1 MGNLTLIP
9 NLKSKIDFCLRSL
22 EKKRVFKKFSNANSV
37 VPIKVVP
44 NFFYIIM
51 FYRSQTILKFGNILV
66 WTVF

>member
-9 NLKSKIDFCLRSL
+9 NLKSKIDFCLRIL
-22 EKKRVFKKFSNANSV
+22 EKKDVLKKFSNASSAL
-37 VPIKVVP
+37 PIKVVP

-51 FYRSQTILKFGNILV
+51 FYRYQTILKFGYILV